1 MENYDILII
10 GAGPAGL
17 SAGLY
22 AGRQNS
28 KALILD
34 KGLTGGLGLEVPM
47 MENYPG
53 FEAISGLDLI
63 VKMKNQTEKFCEI
76 REHIMIKSIKKQE
89 NGFLLEIKSIHALE
103 EKYDEIF
110 AKSII
115 LATGASHRH
124 LNVPGEEEFLGR
136 GVSYCAT
143 CDGMFFTGRDVLMI
157 GGGNSAAQE
166 AIFLKNLGANVKLV
180 HSGRKLRCDTHLLD
194 LLNEKEIPIIL
205 NARPK
210 EIKGNM
216 MIESVVLNINGV
228 CEIIAILFLN
238 ESLFIFIISIP
249 SILIVPMLGS
259 LWPPTSFKIVVLPEP
274 LTPTIA
280 TVVPASILKLI
291 LSNTLTLLPL
301 SPLSYVNDTFLN
313 SISPLASLS
322 SIFPSTSFVNSFPS
336 INPKDL
342 SHEIEKFFLKSKKRC
357 TKDTKGIEMI
367 VK

>member
-76 REHIMIKSIKKQE
+76 REHIMIKSIKKE
-89 NGFLLEIKSIHALE
+89 EDGFLLEIKSIHDLE
-103 EKYDEIF
+103 EKIDEIF
-110 AKSII
+110 TKSII

-124 LNVPGEEEFLGR
+124 LNVLGEDEYLGR

-166 AIFLKNLGANVKLV
+166 AIFLKNLQANVKLV
-180 HSGRKLRCDTHLLD
+180 HSGRKLRCDKHLQD
-194 LLNEKEIPIIL
+194 LLEEKEIPIIL
-205 NARPK
+205 NAKPK

-216 MIESVVLNINGV
+216 MVESVLFNINGKKE
-228 CEIIAILFLN
+228 EISTNGVFISLIGNNPSNELAKELDVDLDEEGYIITDKNQATNIEHIYAAGDITGGLKQWVVACSEGAIAA
-238 ESLFIFIISIP
+238 
-249 SILIVPMLGS
+249 
-259 LWPPTSFKIVVLPEP
+259 TSAYK
-274 LTPTIA
+274 
-280 TVVPASILKLI
+280 KL
-291 LSNTLTLLPL
+291 
-301 SPLSYVNDTFLN
+301 
-313 SISPLASLS
+313 
-322 SIFPSTSFVNSFPS
+322 
-336 INPKDL
+336 
-342 SHEIEKFFLKSKKRC
+342 EKL
-357 TKDTKGIEMI
+357 
-367 VK
+367 